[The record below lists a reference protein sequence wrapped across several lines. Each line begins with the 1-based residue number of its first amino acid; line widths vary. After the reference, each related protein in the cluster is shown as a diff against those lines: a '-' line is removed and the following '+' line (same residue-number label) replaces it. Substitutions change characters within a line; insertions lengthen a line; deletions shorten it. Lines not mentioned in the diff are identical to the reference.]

1 MGVVRPPPRCHEPP
15 HRRPHPCRTALLR
28 LSGRL
33 PVDRT
38 AAPRAR
44 SGPAAAGPITP
55 PPQLLPPHGRV
66 VTAPLPGRPEPA
78 PVVAPARLT
87 LRDAQTRLNGMGYDA
102 GPADGVVGRRTA
114 AALRAFQRDHGLP
127 DSGRLDE
134 ATRQA
139 LTAPR

>member
-1 MGVVRPPPRCHEPP
+1 MNRPIAARTLAALLCCACLAACQSIEPPRPEPDPAQPPP
-15 HRRPHPCRTALLR
+15 A
-28 LSGRL
+28 
-33 PVDRT
+33 
-38 AAPRAR
+38 
-44 SGPAAAGPITP
+44 PITP

-87 LRDAQTRLNGMGYDA
+87 LR
-102 GPADGVVGRRTA
+102 
-114 AALRAFQRDHGLP
+114 AFQRDHGLP

>member
-1 MGVVRPPPRCHEPP
+1 MNRPIAARTLAALLCCACLAACQSIEPPRPETDPAQPPP
-15 HRRPHPCRTALLR
+15 A
-28 LSGRL
+28 
-33 PVDRT
+33 
-38 AAPRAR
+38 
-44 SGPAAAGPITP
+44 PITP

-102 GPADGVVGRRTA
+102 GPADGVAGRRTA